1 MLIFRGNVSPKNIT
15 KQIKRTS
22 LIVGLSVISVC
33 FIGVLIL
40 LVWSLV
46 DGGNFEETRGA
57 MIAGGVSCLLGIFVI
72 FIPTRMIDTSRGRA
86 TTIEIDKTR
95 VRCESPYHAL
105 PFVEISMYEVKKVI
119 DYGECYFIIY
129 TDVAQAIVCQ
139 KDLIKEG
146 TLEEFEALF
155 AGKIK
160 RRCRKK

>member
-33 FIGVLIL
+33 VIGVLIL

-72 FIPTRMIDTSRGRA
+72 FIPTD
-86 TTIEIDKTR
+86 
-95 VRCESPYHAL
+95 
-105 PFVEISMYEVKKVI
+105 
-119 DYGECYFIIY
+119 
-129 TDVAQAIVCQ
+129 
-139 KDLIKEG
+139 
-146 TLEEFEALF
+146 
-155 AGKIK
+155 
-160 RRCRKK
+160 RKSVV